1 MDAKEAGF
9 AISLQSQEAA
19 HQLRLPR
26 KDYSLDETC
35 PRVGGKRSKRYAK
48 IDDEF
53 RKIIIFEVIHLG
65 SSVRAVSEKLGINVS
80 SAKNVIS
87 IYKKEGRIEKKK
99 NRFKLLEKE
108 HSAFDPTGAT

>member
-1 MDAKEAGF
+1 MDANHSEF
-9 AISLQSQEAA
+9 ALALQTPQNSQKLNLS
-19 HQLRLPR
+19 Q
-26 KDYSLDETC
+26 KDESLDESC

-99 NRFKLLEKE
+99 NRFELLEKE
-108 HSAFDPTGAT
+108 HTAYDPTGAT

>member
-1 MDAKEAGF
+1 MQANVQLGDQTNGESHELELSHSAESKEE
-9 AISLQSQEAA
+9 QSE
-19 HQLRLPR
+19 
-26 KDYSLDETC
+26 
-35 PRVGGKRSKRYAK
+35 RVGGKRSKRYAK